1 MMPFEPRSSVEF
13 NHLPRDT
20 RYYSLLHGKKGVLL
34 YEAIHAIA
42 QFCVMKTGANSKQ
55 AAN

>member
-1 MMPFEPRSSVEF
+1 MMPFDPRSPFEF
-13 NHLPRDT
+13 NYLPRDI
-20 RYYSLLHGKKGVLL
+20 RYYSLLHGKKGVLS

-42 QFCVMKTGANSKQ
+42 QYCVMKNGVNSKQ